1 MKAAVGFIFF
11 MLFLAGL
18 AFVNL
23 RGMQGSEDARV
34 STLEA
39 LSDVAWR
46 PTHLGEMV
54 VAEDTPMFLQFN
66 VDGRFIGHA
75 GCNRFFGSAELAG
88 EELSF
93 GPIGATRMTCG
104 DAADG
109 LEYSF
114 LEALESASAAYRT
127 DDRLALRDD
136 TGATVLRFVQT
147 ERRAD

>member
-39 LSDVAWR
+39 LSDAAWR

-54 VAEDTPMFLQFN
+54 VEEDSPMFLQFN
-66 VDGRFIGHA
+66 TDGRFIGHA
-75 GCNRFFGSAELAG
+75 GCNRFFGSAELV
-88 EELSF
+88 ENELSF

-109 LEYSF
+109 LEYAF
-114 LEALESASAAYRT
+114 LEALESARAAYRS
-127 DDRLALRDD
+127 DGRLVLRDD
-136 TGATVLRFVQT
+136 AGTTVLRFTQT
-147 ERRAD
+147 ERRSD